1 METILLV
8 EDDQQI
14 ALLLKELLERI
25 WDDEAFVDENT
36 LNVNITRVRK
46 RLTEIGIG
54 GLETVRGVGY
64 KLVLDK

>member
-1 METILLV
+1 
-8 EDDQQI
+8 
-14 ALLLKELLERI
+14 LLERI

-46 RLTEIGIG
+46 RLAEIGIG